1 MKSSSAELGNGKAGN
16 LRSEG
21 FPFGSN
27 TPTSQTGG
35 GANAPFNLVVIGTSM
50 GGLHA
55 LEILLSGFPEDFPL
69 PVAIAQH
76 RHKDSDETLITFLQ
90 RWCILPLKEAED
102 KEAIVPGR
110 VYLAP
115 ADYHLLVESEPPGN
129 NCQQKTGCPTPRFS
143 LSSDPP
149 VCYARP
155 SINVLFESAAD
166 ACGERS
172 IGVILTGASADGAR
186 GLVSIKA
193 RGGLAVVQEPQSAES
208 ATMPRAAIAAVSTA
222 KILPLDNIAP
232 FLAHLCCSALTS

>member
-1 MKSSSAELGNGKAGN
+1 M
-16 LRSEG
+16 
-21 FPFGSN
+21 N
-27 TPTSQTGG
+27 TPTSQTAE
-35 GANAPFNLVVIGTSM
+35 GANAPFNLVLIGTSL

-55 LEILLSGFPEDFPL
+55 LEILLSGFPKDFPL

-102 KEAIVPGR
+102 KEAIMPGR

-115 ADYHLLVESEPPGN
+115 PDYHLLVETESHSN
-129 NCQQKTGCPTPRFS
+129 DWQQKTGCPMPRFS

-166 ACGERS
+166 ACGERA

-193 RGGLAVVQEPQSAES
+193 RGGLAVVQDPTTAES
-208 ATMPRAAIAAVSTA
+208 ATMPRAARAAVSTA
-222 KILPLDNIAP
+222 KILALENIAP
-232 FLAHLCCSALTS
+232 FLTHLCCSSLTS